1 VKEGMTLMI
10 RNVFLPI
17 ALCATLC
24 GCSSEKSQAETVIR
38 DQLKDPDSAEFG
50 KFESNGKKA
59 CLQVNAKNSF
69 GGYTGFQ
76 TAFLKKDEKGN
87 WDGYIVPPPA
97 DYDFCLHD
105 LNTAE

>member
-1 VKEGMTLMI
+1 
-10 RNVFLPI
+10 
-17 ALCATLC
+17 
-24 GCSSEKSQAETVIR
+24 
-38 DQLKDPDSAEFG
+38 
-50 KFESNGKKA
+50 
-59 CLQVNAKNSF
+59 VNAKNSF

-105 LNTAE
+105 MNTAE